1 MGNMARDEFFLLAW
15 VLIILILGAMIICI
29 ALVRY
34 FTNRAK
40 HKERMLMIE
49 KGITPPYGSINPSQF
64 PWQKIGIVIIGIS
77 IGLVIISILA
87 SMGALRDNSTTAV
100 PLAVLGICGGLSM
113 VVANR
118 FDNNQRNP

>member
-1 MGNMARDEFFLLAW
+1 MGNMGRDEFF
-15 VLIILILGAMIICI
+15 VLSSVFIILILGAMIICI

-49 KGITPPYGSINPSQF
+49 KGITPPSITPSQF

-87 SMGALRDNSTTAV
+87 AMGALRDNSTTAV
-100 PLAVLGICGGLSM
+100 PLAILGICGGLSM
-113 VVANR
+113 VLANR
-118 FDNNQRNP
+118 LDSNQRNS